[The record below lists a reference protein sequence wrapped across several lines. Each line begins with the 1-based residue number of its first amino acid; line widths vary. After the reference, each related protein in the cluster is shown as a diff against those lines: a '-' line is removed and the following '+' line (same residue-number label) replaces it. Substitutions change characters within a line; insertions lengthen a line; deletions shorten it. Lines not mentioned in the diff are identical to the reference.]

1 MSLQT
6 IHWYNIDI
14 RIAKGSDGM
23 KKVNYLLLILLV
35 SILFS
40 AKNTFA
46 YDINN
51 YRYRSLC
58 GNYEVS
64 RFNEDGSIV
73 ALSCHNTYE
82 QAKNAMRENGEAG
95 VAILVKMYTQ
105 LTGKLKQYTLLEMW
119 KC

>member
-23 KKVNYLLLILLV
+23 KKVNYVLLILLV

-82 QAKNAMRENGEAG
+82 QVREQIFFSKHA
-95 VAILVKMYTQ
+95 Y
-105 LTGKLKQYTLLEMW
+105 QYRLIGSAYARRKKTR
-119 KC
+119 